1 MPSSA
6 YGSSRREPEPYPALG
21 EAALLAGDADRASEQ
36 FARALELLGRLS
48 IPYDHAEIELR
59 AGVALARAGNRGR
72 AVDRLTDAYRIA
84 RRLGA
89 RPLAAAAA
97 EALQGLGERVDVR
110 LGRRAG
116 GDLERAGLS
125 QRELQVLRLVAA
137 GRTNRE
143 IAQELFLSPR
153 TVDMHVRNTLAK
165 LDSQSRVEAAG
176 RARDLG
182 LL

>member
-1 MPSSA
+1 MPAPSSWA
-6 YGSSRREPEPYPALG
+6 GRGRGGARRVRARARRG
-21 EAALLAGDADRASEQ
+21 GAARGRRGPASEQ

-59 AGVALARAGNRGR
+59 AGVALARAGDRTG

-110 LGRRAG
+110 LGR
-116 GDLERAGLS
+116 
-125 QRELQVLRLVAA
+125 
-137 GRTNRE
+137 
-143 IAQELFLSPR
+143 
-153 TVDMHVRNTLAK
+153 
-165 LDSQSRVEAAG
+165 
-176 RARDLG
+176 ARDLG